1 MNNLEFLQSLLG
13 RVLVAGGAL
22 YICLRLLLALYLTLR
37 RRRGDGDL
45 PDMPLGSLAGNIRLM
60 LFTYSA
66 RAKLLSDV
74 VLWLI
79 FMLMRATLLP
89 TMVVALVMLL
99 LSLYNA
105 GLLSRS

>member
-1 MNNLEFLQSLLG
+1 
-13 RVLVAGGAL
+13 
-22 YICLRLLLALYLTLR
+22 
-37 RRRGDGDL
+37 
-45 PDMPLGSLAGNIRLM
+45 MPLGSLAGNIRLM

-66 RAKLLSDV
+66 RANVLSDV

-99 LSLYNA
+99 LSLHNA